1 MSTSGGYS
9 VLVCEYAKKHF
20 MKSFLKKYKTAWER
34 TEKTIFLMLERIERY
49 SATSKVNKIHISNT
63 RYIAKCE
70 FTVEWQNIST
80 KAAGNRII
88 VFVDEELKT
97 VQILLVYS
105 KNDVVGNNE
114 TQWWEQVVKENY
126 DEIYK
131 VFKY

>member
-1 MSTSGGYS
+1 
-9 VLVCEYAKKHF
+9 
-20 MKSFLKKYKTAWER
+20 
-34 TEKTIFLMLERIERY
+34 
-49 SATSKVNKIHISNT
+49 
-63 RYIAKCE
+63 
-70 FTVEWQNIST
+70 
-80 KAAGNRII
+80 
-88 VFVDEELKT
+88 